1 MTGPMTGPVAMRIGD
16 ADRDRAVAALGDHY
30 AAGRL
35 TAEEFDDR
43 SSKAWQAR
51 TAEDLAP
58 LFADLPDSGGG
69 PEPTPRARPGFARHH
84 PRVGAGRRPPLV
96 FLPVVLLVLA
106 VVVIVA
112 LPWPLIIL
120 FWWWALGSLFRFA
133 HGRGSGRR
141 HVRPHGWA

>member
-1 MTGPMTGPVAMRIGD
+1 MTAPVPLRIGD

-43 SSKAWQAR
+43 SSRAWQAR

-58 LFADLPDSGGG
+58 LFADLPGARGVLEPARREQSG
-69 PEPTPRARPGFARHH
+69 PARRRPAFGTGH
-84 PRVGAGRRPPLV
+84 RPPLV
-96 FLPVVLLVLA
+96 FLPVVVLAVA

-112 LPWPLIIL
+112 LPWPLLIL

-133 HGRGSGRR
+133 HWRGSAQRR
-141 HVRPHGWA
+141 ARSHGWA